1 MGTYGSV
8 LKSDFLLPW
17 KRLNVQQAGCAPET
31 SRKAKMNSTMM
42 EAAQKLMSKLSR
54 EDKERMTQ
62 MSKSVDPAM
71 VQQAWQMMS
80 DPATAQQAME
90 RMGSM
95 SGDDIKSSLNQ
106 AAATPAASMTVLAKL
121 KASTTEVPAMLL
133 ALVEK
138 AEAAKTK
145 VKP

>member
-1 MGTYGSV
+1 MQQGV
-8 LKSDFLLPW
+8 LPSS
-17 KRLNVQQAGCAPET
+17 ET

>member
-1 MGTYGSV
+1 MNQH
-8 LKSDFLLPW
+8 
-17 KRLNVQQAGCAPET
+17 LNEVAL
-31 SRKAKMNSTMM
+31 RV
-42 EAAQKLMSKLSR
+42 MSKISR

-71 VQQAWQMMS
+71 VQQAWKMMS

-90 RMGSM
+90 RLGSM

-106 AAATPAASMTVLAKL
+106 AAATPAVSMTVLAKL
-121 KASTTEVPAMLL
+121 KASTTQVPAMLL

-138 AEAAKTK
+138 AEAAKTQ

>member
-1 MGTYGSV
+1 M
-8 LKSDFLLPW
+8 LPSS
-17 KRLNVQQAGCAPET
+17 ET

>member
-1 MGTYGSV
+1 
-8 LKSDFLLPW
+8 
-17 KRLNVQQAGCAPET
+17 
-31 SRKAKMNSTMM
+31 M
-42 EAAQKLMSKLSR
+42 EAAQKLMSKISR

-71 VQQAWQMMS
+71 VKQAWQMMS

-90 RMGSM
+90 RLGSM

>member
-1 MGTYGSV
+1 M
-8 LKSDFLLPW
+8 KS
-17 KRLNVQQAGCAPET
+17 E
-31 SRKAKMNSTMM
+31 MM
-42 EAAQKLMSKLSR
+42 EAAQKLMSKISR

>member
-1 MGTYGSV
+1 MQQGV
-8 LKSDFLLPW
+8 LPSS
-17 KRLNVQQAGCAPET
+17 ET
-31 SRKAKMNSTMM
+31 SRKAKMNSEMM
-42 EAAQKLMSKLSR
+42 EAAQKLMSKISR